1 MSKKPLE
8 FYFGDGSDIK
18 DELENEAKKDL
29 EKVADELE
37 AKKKLAEKYVLN
49 EEPIPSDLAKVY
61 KSSYHHP
68 GNVDLQNSEYTEIT
82 PEEAIQIVRKGDPSS
97 LRLIIEGQ
105 LILIDGK
112 YGSQNDKY
120 RNRYVRRDHQYFTKT
135 GNRVTDTARF
145 PIPHLVKI
153 ADKIYK
159 TNENQTP
166 KDPNL
171 MAQRSGNSLSDYEY
185 TDLYDSSFEKRGANI
200 IPDRRLA
207 NKRRNYERELAVYK
221 KYRNEYEAE
230 TDENK
235 KASLKRSVDI
245 YKHSADE
252 YYKDYKDTL
261 NNINDFK
268 ARARY
273 FDSEQDITKDVRKYR
288 GELKPELER
297 NNKYVKRYQ
306 DELADFDAQ
315 GDPSV
320 NRIKSRIADKR
331 NELSELIAELT
342 DLEYSLDS
350 AEYMSA
356 ENRQKIVDKI
366 NNHLSNANNIKQE
379 IDDLIHRNNN
389 FTKSKNLFDEAAKAN
404 KTDDLVETIESLYC
418 NRKTTSAMLE
428 QLEMNIDEVRS
439 ILEL

>member
-37 AKKKLAEKYVLN
+37 ARKKLAEKYVLN

-97 LRLIIEGQ
+97 LILIIEGK

-112 YGSQNDKY
+112 YGSQDDKY
-120 RNRYVRRDHQYFTKT
+120 RIRYVRRDHQYFTKT

-145 PIPHLVKI
+145 PIPHLVNI

-171 MAQRSGNSLSDYEY
+171 MAQRSGNRHSEYEY
-185 TDLYDSSFEKRGANI
+185 NDLYDASFEKRGANI

-207 NKRRNYERELAVYK
+207 NKRRNYERELALYN
-221 KYRNEYEAE
+221 KYLNEYEAE

-235 KASLKRSVDI
+235 KAMLKPTVDI
-245 YKHSADE
+245 YKASADE

-273 FDSEQDITKDVRKYR
+273 FDSEQDITKNVRKYR

-297 NNKYVKRYQ
+297 NNRDVKRYQ
-306 DELADFDAQ
+306 DKLADFDAQ

-331 NELSELIAELT
+331 NELSELIDELT
-342 DLEYSLDS
+342 NLELDLDS
-350 AEYMSA
+350 AEYASA
-356 ENRQKIVDKI
+356 GNRQELVDKI
-366 NNHLSNANNIKQE
+366 NDYLSNANNIKQE
-379 IDDLIHRNNN
+379 IDDLIHRNSN
-389 FTKSKNLFDEAAKAN
+389 FAKSKNLFDEAAKAN
-404 KTDDLVETIESLYC
+404 KTDDLVEIIESLYC

>member
-61 KSSYHHP
+61 KSSYHRP
-68 GNVDLQNSEYTEIT
+68 GDVDLQNSEYTEIT

-171 MAQRSGNSLSDYEY
+171 MAQRSENRHSDYDY
-185 TDLYDSSFEKRGANI
+185 NRLYDTTFEKRGANI

-207 NKRRNYERELAVYK
+207 NKRRNYERELALYN
-221 KYRNEYEAE
+221 KYLKEYEAE

-235 KASLKRSVDI
+235 KASLKRYVDS
-245 YKHSADE
+245 YKNSADE

-261 NNINDFK
+261 NNVNDFK
-268 ARARY
+268 ARSRY
-273 FDSEQDITKDVRKYR
+273 FDSEQDITKNIRKYR
-288 GELKPELER
+288 GELKPELEK
-297 NNKYVKRYQ
+297 NNKYVKNYQ

-315 GDPSV
+315 GDPRV
-320 NRIKSRIADKR
+320 NHIKSRIADKR
-331 NELSELIAELT
+331 NELSELITELT

-350 AEYMSA
+350 AEYATA

-379 IDDLIHRNNN
+379 IDDLIHKNRN
-389 FTKSKNLFDEAAKAN
+389 FTNSKNLFDEAAKAN
-404 KTDDLVETIESLYC
+404 KTDDLVEIIESLYC

-428 QLEMNIDEVRS
+428 QLEMNVDEVRS

>member
-49 EEPIPSDLAKVY
+49 EEPIPSDLAKAY

-112 YGSQNDKY
+112 YGSQNDRY
-120 RNRYVRRDHQYFTKT
+120 RIRYVRRDHQYFTKT

-171 MAQRSGNSLSDYEY
+171 MAQRSGNRHSDYEY

-207 NKRRNYERELAVYK
+207 NKRRNYERELALYN
-221 KYRNEYEAE
+221 KYLKEYEAE

-235 KASLKRSVDI
+235 KASLKRYVDS
-245 YKHSADE
+245 YKNSADE

-261 NNINDFK
+261 NNVNDFK
-268 ARARY
+268 ARSRY
-273 FDSEQDITKDVRKYR
+273 FDSEQDITKNVRKYR
-288 GELKPELER
+288 GELKPGLEKTNR
-297 NNKYVKRYQ
+297 NLKRYQ

-315 GDPSV
+315 GDPNV
-320 NRIKSRIADKR
+320 NRLKSRIADKR
-331 NELSELIAELT
+331 NELSEIIAELT
-342 DLEYSLDS
+342 NLELDLDG
-350 AEYMSA
+350 AEYASA
-356 ENRQKIVDKI
+356 ENRQELVDKI
-366 NNHLSNANNIKQE
+366 NDYLSNANSIKQE
-379 IDDLIHRNNN
+379 IDDLIHKNRN
-389 FTKSKNLFDEAAKAN
+389 FTNSKQLFDDAAKAN

>member
-37 AKKKLAEKYVLN
+37 ARKKLAEKYVLN

-97 LRLIIEGQ
+97 LRLIIEGK

-112 YGSQNDKY
+112 YGSQDDKY
-120 RNRYVRRDHQYFTKT
+120 RIRYVRRDHQYFTKT

-171 MAQRSGNSLSDYEY
+171 MAQRSGNRHSEYEY
-185 TDLYDSSFEKRGANI
+185 NDLYDASFEKRGANI

-207 NKRRNYERELAVYK
+207 NKRRNYERELALYN
-221 KYRNEYEAE
+221 KYLNEYEAE

-235 KASLKRSVDI
+235 KAMLKPTVDI
-245 YKHSADE
+245 YKASADE

-273 FDSEQDITKDVRKYR
+273 FDSEQDITKNVRKYR

-297 NNKYVKRYQ
+297 NNRDVKRYQ
-306 DELADFDAQ
+306 DKLADFDAQ

-331 NELSELIAELT
+331 NELSELIDELT
-342 DLEYSLDS
+342 NLELDLDS
-350 AEYMSA
+350 AEYASA
-356 ENRQKIVDKI
+356 GNRQELVDKI
-366 NNHLSNANNIKQE
+366 NDYLSNANNIKQE
-379 IDDLIHRNNN
+379 IDDLIHRNSN
-389 FTKSKNLFDEAAKAN
+389 FAKSKNLFDEAAKAN
-404 KTDDLVETIESLYC
+404 KTDDLVEIIESLYC

>member
-29 EKVADELE
+29 DKVADELE
-37 AKKKLAEKYVLN
+37 ARKKLAEKYVLN
-49 EEPIPSDLAKVY
+49 EEPIPSDLAKAY
-61 KSSYHHP
+61 KVSRHRP
-68 GNVDLQNSEYTEIT
+68 GDVDLQNSEYIEIT

-120 RNRYVRRDHQYFTKT
+120 RNRYVHWDHHYFTKS

-171 MAQRSGNSLSDYEY
+171 MAQRSGNRHSDYDY
-185 TDLYDSSFEKRGANI
+185 DRLYDTTFEKRGASI

-207 NKRRNYERELAVYK
+207 IKRRNYENELALYN
-221 KYRNEYEAE
+221 KYLNAYEAE

-245 YKHSADE
+245 YKASADD
-252 YYKDYKDTL
+252 YYKDYKDAL
-261 NNINDFK
+261 NNANDFK

-273 FDSEQDITKDVRKYR
+273 FDSEQDITKNVRKYR
-288 GELKPELER
+288 GELKPELEKSNR
-297 NNKYVKRYQ
+297 SVKRYQ

-320 NRIKSRIADKR
+320 NKLKSRIADKR
-331 NELSELIAELT
+331 NELSEIIAELT
-342 DLEYSLDS
+342 NLEYDLDS

-379 IDDLIHRNNN
+379 IDDLIHKNRN
-389 FTKSKNLFDEAAKAN
+389 FTKSKNLFDDAAKAN

>member
-61 KSSYHHP
+61 KSSYHRP

-97 LRLIIEGQ
+97 LRLIIEGK

-112 YGSQNDKY
+112 YGSQNDRY
-120 RNRYVRRDHQYFTKT
+120 RIRYVRRDHQYFTKT

-171 MAQRSGNSLSDYEY
+171 MAQRSGNRHSDYEY

-207 NKRRNYERELAVYK
+207 NKRRNYERELALYN
-221 KYRNEYEAE
+221 KYLKEYEAE

-235 KASLKRSVDI
+235 KASLKRYVDS
-245 YKHSADE
+245 YKNSADE

-261 NNINDFK
+261 NNVNDFK
-268 ARARY
+268 ARSRY
-273 FDSEQDITKDVRKYR
+273 FDSEQDITKNVRKYR
-288 GELKPELER
+288 GELKPKLDR
-297 NNKYVKRYQ
+297 NNRDVKRYQ
-306 DELADFDAQ
+306 DKLADFDAQ

-331 NELSELIAELT
+331 NELSEIIAELT
-342 DLEYSLDS
+342 NLELDLDG
-350 AEYMSA
+350 AEYASA
-356 ENRQKIVDKI
+356 GNRQELVDKI
-366 NNHLSNANNIKQE
+366 NDYLSNANSIKQE
-379 IDDLIHRNNN
+379 IDDLIHKNRN
-389 FTKSKNLFDEAAKAN
+389 FTNSKQLFDDAAKAN

>member
-37 AKKKLAEKYVLN
+37 ARKKLAEKYVLN
-49 EEPIPSDLAKVY
+49 EEPIPSDLAKAY

-68 GNVDLQNSEYTEIT
+68 GDVDLQNSEYIEIT

-120 RNRYVRRDHQYFTKT
+120 RNRYVHWDHHYFTKS

-171 MAQRSGNSLSDYEY
+171 MAQRSGNRHSDYEY
-185 TDLYDSSFEKRGANI
+185 NSLYDASFEKRGADI

-207 NKRRNYERELAVYK
+207 TKRRNYERELALYN
-221 KYRNEYEAE
+221 KYLKEYEAE

-235 KASLKRSVDI
+235 KAILKRYVDS
-245 YKHSADE
+245 YKASADE
-252 YYKDYKDTL
+252 YYKDYKDAL
-261 NNINDFK
+261 NNSNDFK

-273 FDSEQDITKDVRKYR
+273 FDSEQDITKNVRRYR
-288 GELKPELER
+288 GELKPELDR
-297 NNKYVKRYQ
+297 NNEYVKNYQ

-315 GDPSV
+315 GDPKV
-320 NRIKSRIADKR
+320 NKLKSRIASKKQ
-331 NELSELIAELT
+331 ELSDVIAELT
-342 DLEYSLDS
+342 DLEYRLDG

-366 NNHLSNANNIKQE
+366 DNHLSNANNIKQE
-379 IDDLIHRNNN
+379 IDDLIHKNRN
-389 FTKSKNLFDEAAKAN
+389 FTNSKNLFDDAAKAN

>member
-37 AKKKLAEKYVLN
+37 ARKKLAEKYVLN
-49 EEPIPSDLAKVY
+49 EEPIPSDLAKAY
-61 KSSYHHP
+61 KSSYHRP
-68 GNVDLQNSEYTEIT
+68 CDVDLQNSEYTEIT
-82 PEEAIQIVRKGDPSS
+82 PEEAIQIVRKGDPSC

-120 RNRYVRRDHQYFTKT
+120 RNRYVHWDHHYFTKS

-171 MAQRSGNSLSDYEY
+171 MAQRSGNRHSDYDY
-185 TDLYDSSFEKRGANI
+185 NRLYDTTFEKRGASI
-200 IPDRRLA
+200 IPDKRLA
-207 NKRRNYERELAVYK
+207 IKRRNYENELALYN
-221 KYRNEYEAE
+221 KYLNAYEAE

-235 KASLKRSVDI
+235 KADLKRSVDI
-245 YKHSADE
+245 YKASADE
-252 YYKDYKDTL
+252 YYKDYKDAL
-261 NNINDFK
+261 NTVNDFR

-273 FDSEQDITKDVRKYR
+273 FDSEQDITKNIRKYR
-288 GELKPELER
+288 GELKPELEK
-297 NNKYVKRYQ
+297 NNRDVKRYQ
-306 DELADFDAQ
+306 DKLADFDAK
-315 GDPSV
+315 GDPNI
-320 NRIKSRIADKR
+320 NRLKSRIADKR
-331 NELSELIAELT
+331 NELSEIIAELT
-342 DLEYSLDS
+342 NLELDLDG
-350 AEYMSA
+350 AEYAST

-366 NNHLSNANNIKQE
+366 NDYLSNANNIKQE
-379 IDDLIHRNNN
+379 IDDLIHKNRN
-389 FTKSKNLFDEAAKAN
+389 FTNSKQLFDEAAKAN
-404 KTDDLVETIESLYC
+404 KTDDLVEIIESLYC

>member
-37 AKKKLAEKYVLN
+37 ARKKLAEKYVLN

-145 PIPHLVKI
+145 PIPHLVNI

-171 MAQRSGNSLSDYEY
+171 MAQRSGNRHSDYEY
-185 TDLYDSSFEKRGANI
+185 TDLYDTTFEKRGANI

-207 NKRRNYERELAVYK
+207 NKRRNYERELALYN
-221 KYRNEYEAE
+221 KYLKEYEAE

-235 KASLKRSVDI
+235 KAILKRSVDI
-245 YKHSADE
+245 YKASADD

-273 FDSEQDITKDVRKYR
+273 FDSEQDITKNVRKYR

-297 NNKYVKRYQ
+297 NNRDVKRYQ
-306 DELADFDAQ
+306 DKLADFDAQ

-331 NELSELIAELT
+331 NELSEIIAELT
-342 DLEYSLDS
+342 NLELDLDG
-350 AEYMSA
+350 AEYASA
-356 ENRQKIVDKI
+356 GNRQELVDKI
-366 NNHLSNANNIKQE
+366 NDYLSNANSIKQE

-404 KTDDLVETIESLYC
+404 KTDDLVEIIESLYC

>member
-18 DELENEAKKDL
+18 DELENEAKKEL

-37 AKKKLAEKYVLN
+37 ARKKLAEKYVLN
-49 EEPIPSDLAKVY
+49 EEPILSDLAKAY
-61 KSSYHHP
+61 KSSYHRP
-68 GNVDLQNSEYTEIT
+68 GDVDLQNSEYTEIT

-112 YGSQNDKY
+112 YGSQDDKY
-120 RNRYVRRDHQYFTKT
+120 RNRYVHWDHHYFTKS

-171 MAQRSGNSLSDYEY
+171 MAQRSGNRHSDYDY
-185 TDLYDSSFEKRGANI
+185 NRLYDTTFEKRGASI
-200 IPDRRLA
+200 IPDKRLA
-207 NKRRNYERELAVYK
+207 IKRRNYENELALYN
-221 KYRNEYEAE
+221 KYLNAYEAE

-235 KASLKRSVDI
+235 KADLKRSVDI
-245 YKHSADE
+245 YKASADE
-252 YYKDYKDTL
+252 YYKDYKDAL
-261 NNINDFK
+261 NTVNDFR

-273 FDSEQDITKDVRKYR
+273 FDSEQDITKNIRKYR
-288 GELKPELER
+288 GELKPKLER
-297 NNKYVKRYQ
+297 NNRDVKRYQ
-306 DELADFDAQ
+306 DELADFDAK
-315 GDPSV
+315 GDPNI
-320 NRIKSRIADKR
+320 NRLKSRIASKKQ
-331 NELSELIAELT
+331 ELSDVIAELT
-342 DLEYSLDS
+342 DLEYNLDS

-366 NNHLSNANNIKQE
+366 DNHLANANNIKQE
-379 IDDLIHRNNN
+379 IDDLIHKNRN
-389 FTKSKNLFDEAAKAN
+389 FTNSKQLFDEAAKAN
-404 KTDDLVETIESLYC
+404 KTDDLVEIIESLYC
-418 NRKTTSAMLE
+418 NRKTASAMLE

>member
-37 AKKKLAEKYVLN
+37 ARKKLAEKYVLN
-49 EEPIPSDLAKVY
+49 EEPIPSDLAKAY

-68 GNVDLQNSEYTEIT
+68 GDVDLQNSEYIEIT

-112 YGSQNDKY
+112 YGSQNDRY

-171 MAQRSGNSLSDYEY
+171 MAQRSGNRHSDYDY
-185 TDLYDSSFEKRGANI
+185 DRLYDTTFEKRGASI
-200 IPDRRLA
+200 IPDKRLA
-207 NKRRNYERELAVYK
+207 IKRRNYENELALYN
-221 KYRNEYEAE
+221 KYLNAYEAE

-235 KASLKRSVDI
+235 KADLERSVNI

-273 FDSEQDITKDVRKYR
+273 FDSEQNITKNIRKYR

-297 NNKYVKRYQ
+297 NNRDVKRYQ
-306 DELADFDAQ
+306 GELADFDAQ

-320 NRIKSRIADKR
+320 NHIKSRIADKR

-342 DLEYSLDS
+342 DLEYDLDS

-366 NNHLSNANNIKQE
+366 NDHLSNANNIKQE

-389 FTKSKNLFDEAAKAN
+389 FAKSKNLFDEAAKAN
-404 KTDDLVETIESLYC
+404 KTDDLVEIIESLYC

>member
-112 YGSQNDKY
+112 YGSQNDRY
-120 RNRYVRRDHQYFTKT
+120 RIRYVRRDHQYFTKT

-171 MAQRSGNSLSDYEY
+171 MAQRSGNRHSDYEY

-207 NKRRNYERELAVYK
+207 NKRRNYERELALYN
-221 KYRNEYEAE
+221 KYLKEYEAE

-235 KASLKRSVDI
+235 KASLKRYVDS
-245 YKHSADE
+245 YKNSADE

-261 NNINDFK
+261 NNVNDFK
-268 ARARY
+268 ARSRY
-273 FDSEQDITKDVRKYR
+273 FDSEQDITKNVRKYR
-288 GELKPELER
+288 GELKPKLDR
-297 NNKYVKRYQ
+297 NNRDVKRYQ
-306 DELADFDAQ
+306 DKLADFDAQ
-315 GDPSV
+315 GDPNV
-320 NRIKSRIADKR
+320 NKIKSRIADKR
-331 NELSELIAELT
+331 NELSELISELT

-350 AEYMSA
+350 AEYATA

-366 NNHLSNANNIKQE
+366 NNHLTNANNIKQE
-379 IDDLIHRNNN
+379 IDDLIHKNRN
-389 FTKSKNLFDEAAKAN
+389 FTNSKNLFDEAAKAN
-404 KTDDLVETIESLYC
+404 KTDDLVEIIESLYC

>member
-37 AKKKLAEKYVLN
+37 ARKKLAEKYVLN
-49 EEPIPSDLAKVY
+49 EEPIPSDLAKAY

-120 RNRYVRRDHQYFTKT
+120 RNRYVHWDHHYFTKS

-171 MAQRSGNSLSDYEY
+171 MAQRSGNRHSDYDY
-185 TDLYDSSFEKRGANI
+185 NRLYDTAFEKRGANI

-207 NKRRNYERELAVYK
+207 TKRRNYERELALYN
-221 KYRNEYEAE
+221 KYLKEYEAE

-245 YKHSADE
+245 YKASADD
-252 YYKDYKDTL
+252 YYKDYKDAL
-261 NNINDFK
+261 NNANDFK

-273 FDSEQDITKDVRKYR
+273 FDSEQDITKNIRKYR

-297 NNKYVKRYQ
+297 TNRDVKRYQ
-306 DELADFDAQ
+306 DKLADFDAQ

-320 NRIKSRIADKR
+320 NRLKSRIADKR

-342 DLEYSLDS
+342 NLEYDLDS

-366 NNHLSNANNIKQE
+366 DNHLSNANNIKQE
-379 IDDLIHRNNN
+379 IDDLIHKNRN
-389 FTKSKNLFDEAAKAN
+389 FTNSKNLFDDAAKAN

>member
-37 AKKKLAEKYVLN
+37 ARKKLAEKYVLN
-49 EEPIPSDLAKVY
+49 EEPIPSDLAKAY
-61 KSSYHHP
+61 KSSYHRP
-68 GNVDLQNSEYTEIT
+68 DDVDLQNSEYTEIT

-112 YGSQNDKY
+112 YGSQNDRY

-171 MAQRSGNSLSDYEY
+171 MAQRSGNRHSDYDY
-185 TDLYDSSFEKRGANI
+185 DRLYDTTFEKRGASI

-207 NKRRNYERELAVYK
+207 IKRRNYENELALYN
-221 KYRNEYEAE
+221 KYLNAYEAE

-235 KASLKRSVDI
+235 KASLKWSVDY

-273 FDSEQDITKDVRKYR
+273 FDSEQDITKNIRKYR
-288 GELKPELER
+288 GELKPGLER
-297 NNKYVKRYQ
+297 NNRDVKRYQ

-320 NRIKSRIADKR
+320 NRLKSRIADKR
-331 NELSELIAELT
+331 NELSDIIAELT
-342 DLEYSLDS
+342 NLEYDLDS

-389 FTKSKNLFDEAAKAN
+389 FAKSKNLFDEAAKAN
-404 KTDDLVETIESLYC
+404 KTDDLVEIIESLYC

>member
-49 EEPIPSDLAKVY
+49 EEPIPSDLAKAY

-112 YGSQNDKY
+112 YGSQDDKY
-120 RNRYVRRDHQYFTKT
+120 RNRYVHWDHHYFTKS

-153 ADKIYK
+153 AEKIYK

-171 MAQRSGNSLSDYEY
+171 MAQRSGNRHTDYEY
-185 TDLYDSSFEKRGANI
+185 NSLYDTTFEKRGASI

-207 NKRRNYERELAVYK
+207 SKRRNYERELALYN
-221 KYRNEYEAE
+221 KYLNEYEAE

-235 KASLKRSVDI
+235 KADLKRTVDI
-245 YKHSADE
+245 YKASADD
-252 YYKDYKDTL
+252 YYKDYKDAL
-261 NNINDFK
+261 NTVSDFR
-268 ARARY
+268 ARSRY
-273 FDSEQDITKDVRKYR
+273 FDSEQDLTKNVRKYR
-288 GELKPELER
+288 GELKPELEK

-315 GDPSV
+315 GDPNV
-320 NRIKSRIADKR
+320 NRLKSRIADKR

-342 DLEYSLDS
+342 NLELDLDG
-350 AEYMSA
+350 AEYASA
-356 ENRQKIVDKI
+356 ENRQELVDKI
-366 NNHLSNANNIKQE
+366 NDYLSNANNIKQE
-379 IDDLIHRNNN
+379 IDDLIHRNGN
-389 FTKSKNLFDEAAKAN
+389 FAKSKNLFDEAAKAN
-404 KTDDLVETIESLYC
+404 KTDDLVEIIESLYC

>member
-1 MSKKPLE
+1 
-8 FYFGDGSDIK
+8 
-18 DELENEAKKDL
+18 
-29 EKVADELE
+29 
-37 AKKKLAEKYVLN
+37 
-49 EEPIPSDLAKVY
+49 
-61 KSSYHHP
+61 
-68 GNVDLQNSEYTEIT
+68 
-82 PEEAIQIVRKGDPSS
+82 
-97 LRLIIEGQ
+97 
-105 LILIDGK
+105 
-112 YGSQNDKY
+112 
-120 RNRYVRRDHQYFTKT
+120 
-135 GNRVTDTARF
+135 
-145 PIPHLVKI
+145 
-153 ADKIYK
+153 
-159 TNENQTP
+159 
-166 KDPNL
+166 
-171 MAQRSGNSLSDYEY
+171 MAQRSGNRHSEYEY
-185 TDLYDSSFEKRGANI
+185 NDLYDASFEKRGANI

-207 NKRRNYERELAVYK
+207 NKRRNYERELALYNK
-221 KYRNEYEAE
+221 QLSEYEAE

-273 FDSEQDITKDVRKYR
+273 FDSEQDITKNIRKYR
-288 GELKPELER
+288 VELKPELER
-297 NNKYVKRYQ
+297 NNRNVKRYQ

-342 DLEYSLDS
+342 DLEYDLDS

-366 NNHLSNANNIKQE
+366 NNNLSNANNIKQE
-379 IDDLIHRNNN
+379 IDDLIHRNSN
-389 FTKSKNLFDEAAKAN
+389 FAKSKNLFDEAAKAN
-404 KTDDLVETIESLYC
+404 KTDDLVEIIESLYC
-418 NRKTTSAMLE
+418 DRKTTSAMLE

-439 ILEL
+439 ILELQRLCKWQRKFYQKKMIQIKKY

>member
-37 AKKKLAEKYVLN
+37 ARKKLAEKYVLN
-49 EEPIPSDLAKVY
+49 EEPIPSDLAKAY
-61 KSSYHHP
+61 KSSYHRP
-68 GNVDLQNSEYTEIT
+68 ENVDLQNSEYTEIT
-82 PEEAIQIVRKGDPSS
+82 PEEAIQIVRKGDPST

-112 YGSQNDKY
+112 YGSQDDKY
-120 RNRYVRRDHQYFTKT
+120 RNRYVHWDHHYFTKS

-153 ADKIYK
+153 AEKIYK

-171 MAQRSGNSLSDYEY
+171 MAQRSGNRHSDYEY
-185 TDLYDSSFEKRGANI
+185 DSLYDTTFEKRGASI
-200 IPDRRLA
+200 ISDRQLA
-207 NKRRNYERELAVYK
+207 RKRRNYERELALYN
-221 KYRNEYEAE
+221 KYLKEYEAE

-245 YKHSADE
+245 YKASADD

-261 NNINDFK
+261 NNVNDFK

-273 FDSEQDITKDVRKYR
+273 FDSEQDITKNVRKYR
-288 GELKPELER
+288 GELKPELEK
-297 NNKYVKRYQ
+297 NNRDVKRYQ
-306 DELADFDAQ
+306 DKLADFDAQ

-320 NRIKSRIADKR
+320 NRLKSRIADKR
-331 NELSELIAELT
+331 NELSEIIAELT
-342 DLEYSLDS
+342 NLELDLDGAKY
-350 AEYMSA
+350 ASA
-356 ENRQKIVDKI
+356 ENRQVLVDKI
-366 NNHLSNANNIKQE
+366 NDYLSNANSIKQE
-379 IDDLIHRNNN
+379 IDDLIHKNRN
-389 FTKSKNLFDEAAKAN
+389 FTNSKQLFDDAAKAN

>member
-37 AKKKLAEKYVLN
+37 ARKKLAEKYVLN
-49 EEPIPSDLAKVY
+49 EEPIPSDLAKAY
-61 KSSYHHP
+61 KVSYHRP
-68 GNVDLQNSEYTEIT
+68 GDVDLQNSEYTEIT

-112 YGSQNDKY
+112 YGSQDDKY
-120 RNRYVRRDHQYFTKT
+120 RNRYVHWDHHYFTKS

-171 MAQRSGNSLSDYEY
+171 MAQRSGNRHSDYDY
-185 TDLYDSSFEKRGANI
+185 NRLYDTTFEKRGASI

-207 NKRRNYERELAVYK
+207 SKRRNYERELALYN
-221 KYRNEYEAE
+221 KYLKEYEAE

-235 KASLKRSVDI
+235 KADLKRTVDI
-245 YKHSADE
+245 YKASADD
-252 YYKDYKDTL
+252 YYKDYKDAL
-261 NNINDFK
+261 NTVNDFK

-273 FDSEQDITKDVRKYR
+273 FDSEQDITKNVRKYR
-288 GELKPELER
+288 GELKPELEKTNR
-297 NNKYVKRYQ
+297 NVKRYQ

-315 GDPSV
+315 GDPNV
-320 NRIKSRIADKR
+320 NRLKSRIADKR
-331 NELSELIAELT
+331 NELSELISELT

-379 IDDLIHRNNN
+379 IDDLIHKNRN
-389 FTKSKNLFDEAAKAN
+389 FTNSKQLFDEAAKAN
-404 KTDDLVETIESLYC
+404 KTDDLVEIIESLYC

>member
-49 EEPIPSDLAKVY
+49 EEPIPSDLAKAY

-68 GNVDLQNSEYTEIT
+68 GDVDLQNSEYTEIT

-120 RNRYVRRDHQYFTKT
+120 RNRYVHWDHHYVTKPR
-135 GNRVTDTARF
+135 NRVTDTARF

-153 ADKIYK
+153 AEKIYK

-171 MAQRSGNSLSDYEY
+171 MAQRSGNRHSEQEY
-185 TDLYDSSFEKRGANI
+185 NSLYDTTFEKRGASI

-207 NKRRNYERELAVYK
+207 NKRRNYERELALYN
-221 KYRNEYEAE
+221 KYLKEYEAE

-235 KASLKRSVDI
+235 KADLKRSVDI
-245 YKHSADE
+245 YKASADD
-252 YYKDYKDTL
+252 YYKDYKYAL
-261 NNINDFK
+261 NNSNDFK

-273 FDSEQDITKDVRKYR
+273 FDSEQDITKNIRKYR

-297 NNKYVKRYQ
+297 TNRDVKRYQ
-306 DELADFDAQ
+306 DKLADFDAQ

-320 NRIKSRIADKR
+320 NRLKSRIADKR
-331 NELSELIAELT
+331 NELSEIIAELT
-342 DLEYSLDS
+342 NLELNLDG
-350 AEYMSA
+350 AEYASA
-356 ENRQKIVDKI
+356 GNRQELVDKI
-366 NNHLSNANNIKQE
+366 NDYLSNANNIKQE
-379 IDDLIHRNNN
+379 IDDLIHRNGN
-389 FTKSKNLFDEAAKAN
+389 FAKSKNLFDEAAKAN
-404 KTDDLVETIESLYC
+404 KTDDLVEIIESLYC
-418 NRKTTSAMLE
+418 DRKTTSAMLE

>member
-37 AKKKLAEKYVLN
+37 ARKKLAEKYVLN

-145 PIPHLVKI
+145 PIPHLVNI

-171 MAQRSGNSLSDYEY
+171 MAQRSGNRHSDYEY
-185 TDLYDSSFEKRGANI
+185 TDLYDTTFEKRGANI

-207 NKRRNYERELAVYK
+207 NKRRNYERELALYN
-221 KYRNEYEAE
+221 KYLKEYEAE

-235 KASLKRSVDI
+235 KAILKRSVDT
-245 YKHSADE
+245 YKASADE

-273 FDSEQDITKDVRKYR
+273 FDSEQDITKNVRKYR

-297 NNKYVKRYQ
+297 NNRDVKRYQ
-306 DELADFDAQ
+306 DKLADFDAQ

-331 NELSELIAELT
+331 NELSELIDELT
-342 DLEYSLDS
+342 NLELDLDS
-350 AEYMSA
+350 AEYASA
-356 ENRQKIVDKI
+356 GNRQELVDKI
-366 NNHLSNANNIKQE
+366 NDYLSNANSIKQE

-389 FTKSKNLFDEAAKAN
+389 FAKSKNLFDEAAKAN
-404 KTDDLVETIESLYC
+404 KTDDLVEIIESLYC
-418 NRKTTSAMLE
+418 DRKTTSAMLE